1 MTDPSTPEILAWLET
16 LPLSE
21 RLTML
26 HAMVLAFP
34 QLDRSHD
41 WKARIAS
48 VRAALRPTVEALGDI
63 LKEASR
69 RSELLKAALAA

>member
-1 MTDPSTPEILAWLET
+1 MSDPSSPEILAWLET
-16 LPLSE
+16 LSLSE

-26 HAMVLAFP
+26 HAMALAFP
-34 QLDRSHD
+34 RLQRSHD
-41 WKARIAS
+41 WKARIAA
-48 VRAALRPTVEALGDI
+48 VRAALRPTVEALADI